1 MSIGN
6 RRMFSRD
13 IVESDAFMSLSD
25 GAKVLYFY
33 LCMNADDDG
42 FCNCPRKIMTS
53 CGAKDDDM
61 KLLIAKK
68 FILWFDGAGISVIKH
83 WRIHNYIRKDRYCE
97 TKYRDLMRELYV
109 DDSNIYSL
117 RDAEKGAGGIPDG
130 NRAVDKRLTDGIPS
144 DNRPV
149 DGRLTDGIPSDNRPV
164 DGRLTDGIPSD
175 NRPVDGRYT
184 DRETSGI
191 PTGSKTVDNRL
202 PSGTQAVTVDG
213 SIGGCLGKVSIVQG
227 RVGEG
232 SIDIENK
239 NNNPF
244 FLPIAEKNFSEKGEN
259 VENPVESEIDPGE
272 GAVELWE
279 GRVRKALANGYL
291 DLAESYVR
299 FAKYYHVEIDLEA
312 LKAEVTP
319 DES

>member
-97 TKYRDLMRELYV
+97 TKYRELMRALYV

-149 DGRLTDGIPSDNRPV
+149 DGRYTDQLTSGIPLV
-164 DGRLTDGIPSD
+164 DQVSTERLP
-175 NRPVDGRYT
+175 
-184 DRETSGI
+184 SGI
-191 PTGSKTVDNRL
+191 PTGSKAVDNRL
-202 PSGTQAVTVDG
+202 PSGAQAVTVDG
-213 SIGGCLGKVSIVQG
+213 SIGGCIGKVSIVQG
-227 RVGEG
+227 RVGES
-232 SIDIENK
+232 SINIDNK

-312 LKAEVTP
+312 LKAEVEP

>member
-117 RDAEKGAGGIPDG
+117 RDAEKGASGIPDG

-149 DGRLTDGIPSDNRPV
+149 DGR
-164 DGRLTDGIPSD
+164 
-175 NRPVDGRYT
+175 YT
-184 DRETSGI
+184 DRLTSGI

-213 SIGGCLGKVSIVQG
+213 CIGKVSIVQG
-227 RVGEG
+227 RVGES
-232 SIDIENK
+232 SINIDNK
-239 NNNPF
+239 NNNPS

-319 DES
+319 DEP

>member
-97 TKYRDLMRELYV
+97 TKYRDLMRALYV

-149 DGRLTDGIPSDNRPV
+149 DGR
-164 DGRLTDGIPSD
+164 
-175 NRPVDGRYT
+175 YT
-184 DRETSGI
+184 DREQSG
-191 PTGSKTVDNRL
+191 
-202 PSGTQAVTVDG
+202 
-213 SIGGCLGKVSIVQG
+213 
-227 RVGEG
+227 
-232 SIDIENK
+232 
-239 NNNPF
+239 
-244 FLPIAEKNFSEKGEN
+244 
-259 VENPVESEIDPGE
+259 
-272 GAVELWE
+272 
-279 GRVRKALANGYL
+279 
-291 DLAESYVR
+291 
-299 FAKYYHVEIDLEA
+299 
-312 LKAEVTP
+312 
-319 DES
+319 

>member
-149 DGRLTDGIPSDNRPV
+149 DGRYTE
-164 DGRLTDGIPSD
+164 RLP
-175 NRPVDGRYT
+175 
-184 DRETSGI
+184 SGI

-299 FAKYYHVEIDLEA
+299 FAKYYRVEIDLET
-312 LKAEVTP
+312 LKAEVEP

>member
-117 RDAEKGAGGIPDG
+117 RDAEKGDGGMPDG

-149 DGRLTDGIPSDNRPV
+149 DGR
-164 DGRLTDGIPSD
+164 
-175 NRPVDGRYT
+175 YT
-184 DRETSGI
+184 DRETSGIPTVDQVSTERLPSGI

-213 SIGGCLGKVSIVQG
+213 SIGGCIGKVSIVQG
-227 RVGEG
+227 RVGES
-232 SIDIENK
+232 SINIDNK

-299 FAKYYHVEIDLEA
+299 FAKYYHVEIGLEA

-319 DES
+319 DEP

>member
-42 FCNCPRKIMTS
+42 FCNCPRKIMIS

-149 DGRLTDGIPSDNRPV
+149 DGR
-164 DGRLTDGIPSD
+164 
-175 NRPVDGRYT
+175 YT
-184 DRETSGI
+184 DRETSGIPTVYQVSTERLPSGI

-213 SIGGCLGKVSIVQG
+213 SIGGCIGKVSIVQG
-227 RVGEG
+227 RVGES
-232 SIDIENK
+232 SINIDNK
-239 NNNPF
+239 NNNPS
-244 FLPIAEKNFSEKGEN
+244 FLPIAGENFSEKGEN

-312 LKAEVTP
+312 FKAEVTP
-319 DES
+319 DEP

>member
-130 NRAVDKRLTDGIPS
+130 NRAVDNRLP
-144 DNRPV
+144 
-149 DGRLTDGIPSDNRPV
+149 
-164 DGRLTDGIPSD
+164 
-175 NRPVDGRYT
+175 
-184 DRETSGI
+184 SGI
-191 PTGSKTVDNRL
+191 PTGSKAVDNRLPSGIPTGSKAVDNRL

-213 SIGGCLGKVSIVQG
+213 SIGGCIGKVSIVQG
-227 RVGEG
+227 RVGES
-232 SIDIENK
+232 SINIDNK
-239 NNNPF
+239 NNNPS

-319 DES
+319 DEP

>member
-149 DGRLTDGIPSDNRPV
+149 DGR
-164 DGRLTDGIPSD
+164 
-175 NRPVDGRYT
+175 YT
-184 DRETSGI
+184 ERETSGI
-191 PTGSKTVDNRL
+191 PTGSKAVDKRL

-299 FAKYYHVEIDLEA
+299 FAKYYRVEIDLEA
-312 LKAEVTP
+312 LKAEVEP

>member
-117 RDAEKGAGGIPDG
+117 RDAEKGAGGIPSD

-144 DNRPV
+144 DNRA
-149 DGRLTDGIPSDNRPV
+149 
-164 DGRLTDGIPSD
+164 
-175 NRPVDGRYT
+175 VDGRYT
-184 DRETSGI
+184 ERETSGI
-191 PTGSKTVDNRL
+191 PTGSKAVDNRL

-213 SIGGCLGKVSIVQG
+213 SIGGCIGKVSIVQG
-227 RVGEG
+227 RVGES
-232 SIDIENK
+232 SINIDNK

-319 DES
+319 DEP

>member
-97 TKYRDLMRELYV
+97 TKYRELMRALYV

-117 RDAEKGAGGIPDG
+117 RDAEKGAGSIPDG

-149 DGRLTDGIPSDNRPV
+149 DGR
-164 DGRLTDGIPSD
+164 
-175 NRPVDGRYT
+175 YT
-184 DRETSGI
+184 DRLTSGIPTVDQASTERLPSGI

-213 SIGGCLGKVSIVQG
+213 SIDGCIGKVSIVQG
-227 RVGEG
+227 RVGES
-232 SIDIENK
+232 SINIDNK
-239 NNNPF
+239 NNNPS

-319 DES
+319 DEP

>member
-97 TKYRDLMRELYV
+97 TKYRELMRALYV

-117 RDAEKGAGGIPDG
+117 RDAENGDGGIPDG
-130 NRAVDKRLTDGIPS
+130 NHAVDKRLTDGIPS

-149 DGRLTDGIPSDNRPV
+149 DGR
-164 DGRLTDGIPSD
+164 
-175 NRPVDGRYT
+175 YT
-184 DRETSGI
+184 GRETSGI
-191 PTGSKTVDNRL
+191 PTVDQVSTERLPSGIPTGSKAVDNRL
-202 PSGTQAVTVDG
+202 PSGIQAVTVDG
-213 SIGGCLGKVSIVQG
+213 SIGGCIGKVSIVQG
-227 RVGEG
+227 RVGES
-232 SIDIENK
+232 SINIDNK
-239 NNNPF
+239 NNNPS

-312 LKAEVTP
+312 LKAEVEP

>member
-117 RDAEKGAGGIPDG
+117 RDAEKGAGGIP
-130 NRAVDKRLTDGIPS
+130 
-144 DNRPV
+144 
-149 DGRLTDGIPSDNRPV
+149 
-164 DGRLTDGIPSD
+164 SD

-184 DRETSGI
+184 ERETSGI
-191 PTGSKTVDNRL
+191 PTGSKAVDKRL

-213 SIGGCLGKVSIVQG
+213 SIGGCIGKVSIVQG
-227 RVGEG
+227 RVGES
-232 SIDIENK
+232 SINIDNK

-259 VENPVESEIDPGE
+259 VENPVESEIGPGE

-319 DES
+319 DEP

>member
-130 NRAVDKRLTDGIPS
+130 NRPVDKRLTDGIPS

-149 DGRLTDGIPSDNRPV
+149 DGRYTERETSGIPPV
-164 DGRLTDGIPSD
+164 DQVSTERLP
-175 NRPVDGRYT
+175 
-184 DRETSGI
+184 SGI
-191 PTGSKTVDNRL
+191 PTGSKAVDNRL

-213 SIGGCLGKVSIVQG
+213 CIGGCIGKVSIVQG
-227 RVGEG
+227 RVGES
-232 SIDIENK
+232 SINIDNK
-239 NNNPF
+239 NNNPS

-312 LKAEVTP
+312 LRAEVTP
-319 DES
+319 DEP

>member
-130 NRAVDKRLTDGIPS
+130 NRPVDKRLTDGIPS

-149 DGRLTDGIPSDNRPV
+149 DGR
-164 DGRLTDGIPSD
+164 
-175 NRPVDGRYT
+175 YT
-184 DRETSGI
+184 ERETSGI
-191 PTGSKTVDNRL
+191 PTGSKAVDNRL

-213 SIGGCLGKVSIVQG
+213 SIGGCIGKVSIVQG
-227 RVGEG
+227 RVGES
-232 SIDIENK
+232 SINIDNK

-279 GRVRKALANGYL
+279 GRVRKALANGYF

-319 DES
+319 DEP

>member
-149 DGRLTDGIPSDNRPV
+149 DGR
-164 DGRLTDGIPSD
+164 
-175 NRPVDGRYT
+175 YT
-184 DRETSGI
+184 DRETSGIPTVYQVSTERLPSGI

-319 DES
+319 DEP

>member
-117 RDAEKGAGGIPDG
+117 RDAEKGAGGIP
-130 NRAVDKRLTDGIPS
+130 
-144 DNRPV
+144 
-149 DGRLTDGIPSDNRPV
+149 SDNRPV

-184 DRETSGI
+184 ERETSGI
-191 PTGSKTVDNRL
+191 PTGSKAVDNRL

-213 SIGGCLGKVSIVQG
+213 SIGGCIGKISIVQG
-227 RVGEG
+227 RVGES
-232 SIDIENK
+232 SINIDNK
-239 NNNPF
+239 NNNPS

-259 VENPVESEIDPGE
+259 VENPVESEIDPGQ

-299 FAKYYHVEIDLEA
+299 FAKYYRVEIDLEA
-312 LKAEVTP
+312 LKAEVEP

>member
-130 NRAVDKRLTDGIPS
+130 NRAVDKRLTDGIP
-144 DNRPV
+144 
-149 DGRLTDGIPSDNRPV
+149 DG
-164 DGRLTDGIPSD
+164 

-184 DRETSGI
+184 ERETSGI
-191 PTGSKTVDNRL
+191 PTGSKAVDNRL

-213 SIGGCLGKVSIVQG
+213 SIGGCIGKVSIVQG
-227 RVGEG
+227 RVGES
-232 SIDIENK
+232 SINIDNK
-239 NNNPF
+239 NNNPS
-244 FLPIAEKNFSEKGEN
+244 FLPIAGENFSEKGEN
-259 VENPVESEIDPGE
+259 FENPVESEIDPGE

-299 FAKYYHVEIDLEA
+299 FAKYYRVEIDLEA

-319 DES
+319 DEP

>member
-97 TKYRDLMRELYV
+97 TKYRELMRALYV

-117 RDAEKGAGGIPDG
+117 RDAENGDGGIPDG
-130 NRAVDKRLTDGIPS
+130 NHAVDKRLT
-144 DNRPV
+144 V
-149 DGRLTDGIPSDNRPV
+149 
-164 DGRLTDGIPSD
+164 GIPSD

-191 PTGSKTVDNRL
+191 PPVDQVSTERLPSGIPTGSKAVDNRL

-213 SIGGCLGKVSIVQG
+213 SIGGCIGKVSIVQG
-227 RVGEG
+227 RVGES
-232 SIDIENK
+232 SIDIDNK
-239 NNNPF
+239 NNNPS

-279 GRVRKALANGYL
+279 GRVRKALADGYL

-312 LKAEVTP
+312 LRAEVTP
-319 DES
+319 DEP

>member
-97 TKYRDLMRELYV
+97 TKYRDLMRALYV

-149 DGRLTDGIPSDNRPV
+149 DGR
-164 DGRLTDGIPSD
+164 
-175 NRPVDGRYT
+175 YT

-191 PTGSKTVDNRL
+191 PPVDQVSTGRYPSGIPTGSKAVDNRL

-213 SIGGCLGKVSIVQG
+213 SIGGCIGKVSIVQG
-227 RVGEG
+227 RVGES
-232 SIDIENK
+232 SINIDNK
-239 NNNPF
+239 NNNPS
-244 FLPIAEKNFSEKGEN
+244 FLPIAEKKFSEKGEN

-312 LKAEVTP
+312 LRAEVTP
-319 DES
+319 DEP

>member
-97 TKYRDLMRELYV
+97 TKYRELMRELYV

-117 RDAEKGAGGIPDG
+117 RDAEKGAGGIPD
-130 NRAVDKRLTDGIPS
+130 

-149 DGRLTDGIPSDNRPV
+149 DK
-164 DGRLTDGIPSD
+164 
-175 NRPVDGRYT
+175 RYT
-184 DRETSGI
+184 DRLTSGIPTVDQVSTERLPSGI
-191 PTGSKTVDNRL
+191 PTGSKAVDNRL
-202 PSGTQAVTVDG
+202 PSGTQAVTIDG
-213 SIGGCLGKVSIVQG
+213 SIGGCIGKVSIVQG
-227 RVGEG
+227 RVGES
-232 SIDIENK
+232 SINIDNK
-239 NNNPF
+239 NNNPS

-312 LKAEVTP
+312 LKAEVEP

>member
-97 TKYRDLMRELYV
+97 TKYRDLMRALYV

-149 DGRLTDGIPSDNRPV
+149 DGW
-164 DGRLTDGIPSD
+164 
-175 NRPVDGRYT
+175 YT

-191 PTGSKTVDNRL
+191 PPVDQVSTGRYPSGIPTGSKAVDNRL

-213 SIGGCLGKVSIVQG
+213 SIGGCIGKVSIVQG
-227 RVGEG
+227 RVGES
-232 SIDIENK
+232 SINIDNK
-239 NNNPF
+239 NNNPS
-244 FLPIAEKNFSEKGEN
+244 FLPIAEKIFSEKGEN

-291 DLAESYVR
+291 DIAESYVR

-312 LKAEVTP
+312 LRAEVTP
-319 DES
+319 DEP

>member
-149 DGRLTDGIPSDNRPV
+149 DGR
-164 DGRLTDGIPSD
+164 
-175 NRPVDGRYT
+175 YT
-184 DRETSGI
+184 ERETSGI
-191 PTGSKTVDNRL
+191 PTGSKAVDNRL

-213 SIGGCLGKVSIVQG
+213 SIGGCIGKVSIVQG
-227 RVGEG
+227 RVGES
-232 SIDIENK
+232 SINIDNK

-319 DES
+319 DEP

>member
-97 TKYRDLMRELYV
+97 TKYRDLMRALYV

-149 DGRLTDGIPSDNRPV
+149 DGRYTVRETSGIPPV
-164 DGRLTDGIPSD
+164 DQVST
-175 NRPVDGRYT
+175 GRYP
-184 DRETSGI
+184 SGI
-191 PTGSKTVDNRL
+191 PTGSKAVDNRL

-213 SIGGCLGKVSIVQG
+213 SIGGCIGKVSIVQG
-227 RVGEG
+227 RVGES
-232 SIDIENK
+232 SIDIDNK

-312 LKAEVTP
+312 LRAEVTP
-319 DES
+319 DEP

>member
-97 TKYRDLMRELYV
+97 TKYRELMRALYV

-117 RDAEKGAGGIPDG
+117 RDAENGDGGIPDG
-130 NRAVDKRLTDGIPS
+130 NHAVDKRLP
-144 DNRPV
+144 
-149 DGRLTDGIPSDNRPV
+149 
-164 DGRLTDGIPSD
+164 
-175 NRPVDGRYT
+175 
-184 DRETSGI
+184 SGI
-191 PTGSKTVDNRL
+191 
-202 PSGTQAVTVDG
+202 QAVTVDG
-213 SIGGCLGKVSIVQG
+213 SIGGCIGKVSIVQG
-227 RVGEG
+227 RVGES
-232 SIDIENK
+232 SINIDNK
-239 NNNPF
+239 NNNPS

-312 LKAEVTP
+312 LKAEVEP

>member
-1 MSIGN
+1 MSIGS

-149 DGRLTDGIPSDNRPV
+149 DGR
-164 DGRLTDGIPSD
+164 
-175 NRPVDGRYT
+175 YT
-184 DRETSGI
+184 ERETSGI
-191 PTGSKTVDNRL
+191 PTGSKAVDNRL

-213 SIGGCLGKVSIVQG
+213 SIGGCIGKVSIVQG
-227 RVGEG
+227 RVGES
-232 SIDIENK
+232 SINIDNK

-299 FAKYYHVEIDLEA
+299 FAKYYRVEIDLEA
-312 LKAEVTP
+312 LKAEVEP

>member
-130 NRAVDKRLTDGIPS
+130 NRAVDKRLP
-144 DNRPV
+144 
-149 DGRLTDGIPSDNRPV
+149 
-164 DGRLTDGIPSD
+164 
-175 NRPVDGRYT
+175 
-184 DRETSGI
+184 SGI
-191 PTGSKTVDNRL
+191 PTGSKAVDNRLPSGIPTGSKAVDNRL

-213 SIGGCLGKVSIVQG
+213 SIGGCIGKVSIVQG
-227 RVGEG
+227 RVGES
-232 SIDIENK
+232 SINIDNK
-239 NNNPF
+239 NNNPS

-319 DES
+319 DEP

>member
-97 TKYRDLMRELYV
+97 TKYRELMRALYV

-144 DNRPV
+144 VNRA
-149 DGRLTDGIPSDNRPV
+149 
-164 DGRLTDGIPSD
+164 
-175 NRPVDGRYT
+175 VDGRYT

-191 PTGSKTVDNRL
+191 PPVDQVSTERLPSGIPTGSKAVDNRL

-213 SIGGCLGKVSIVQG
+213 SIGGCIGKVSIVQG
-227 RVGEG
+227 RVGES
-232 SIDIENK
+232 SINIDNK
-239 NNNPF
+239 NNNPS

-312 LKAEVTP
+312 LKAEVEP

>member
-97 TKYRDLMRELYV
+97 TKYRDLMRALYV

-149 DGRLTDGIPSDNRPV
+149 DGRYTVRETSGIPPV
-164 DGRLTDGIPSD
+164 DQVST
-175 NRPVDGRYT
+175 GRYP
-184 DRETSGI
+184 SGI
-191 PTGSKTVDNRL
+191 PTGSKAVDNRL

-213 SIGGCLGKVSIVQG
+213 SIGGCIGKVSIVQG
-227 RVGEG
+227 RVGES
-232 SIDIENK
+232 SINIDNK

-312 LKAEVTP
+312 LRAEVTP
-319 DES
+319 DEP